1 MLNNKAPIN
10 ITPPNPTGTIHN
22 RGPKGGNSFLNLL
35 SLGSMILHDSIQ
47 WTRQAFQIATHHVG
61 MDFGRFHIRMSHEF
75 LKGAH
80 IDTVLQHMGGK

>member
-10 ITPPNPTGTIHN
+10 ITAPNPTGTIHN

-47 WTRQAFQIATHHVG
+47 WTRQASQIATHHVG
-61 MDFGRFHIRMSHEF
+61 IDLGRFHIRIYPEF
-75 LKGAH
+75 LKGANW
-80 IDTVLQHMGGK
+80 